1 MKYQESLNKNL
12 FVAQINAE
20 IVADLLPKTVKA
32 SSEEELIP
40 FVNISSF
47 MERVLKQMQ
56 FVYLMN
62 CKKEIKKWIVDCEF

>member
-12 FVAQINAE
+12 FVAQIKAG
-20 IVADLLPKTVKA
+20 IAADLLSKKA
-32 SSEEELIP
+32 SSEPELIP

-47 MERVLKQMQ
+47 MERVLKEMQ